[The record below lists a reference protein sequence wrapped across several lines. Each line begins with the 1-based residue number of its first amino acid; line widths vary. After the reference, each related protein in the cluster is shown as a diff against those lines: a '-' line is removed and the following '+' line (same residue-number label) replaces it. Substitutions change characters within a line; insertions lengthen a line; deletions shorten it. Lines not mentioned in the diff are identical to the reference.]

1 MSATLNSRLNSTT
14 AAANLPAVIVN
25 ADDFGLDP
33 EYNQLTL
40 RAFERGVISSATLMA
55 NMPAFEDACR
65 LAREN
70 SLQGRIGL
78 HFNLTY
84 GEPLSVPIRSQRRF
98 CNSSGEF
105 DLRLPRSVLHLP
117 ASCVAAVRDE
127 LQAQW
132 QRCVD
137 QGLRPSHIDSHQ
149 HVHNLWP
156 IAPIVA
162 RFAAQQ
168 GVPVRLARNVGG
180 NIGLA
185 KRLFKS
191 ALNRRIVRLSGATVA
206 FVCTPRDLLQ
216 GFRPAGAL
224 EVVAHPT
231 LLADGDF
238 GDDYLPEGQS
248 LDRLLRETLRGH
260 RHIAYSQLR

>member
-1 MSATLNSRLNSTT
+1 M
-14 AAANLPAVIVN
+14 PAVIVN

-33 EYNQLTL
+33 DYNQLVL
-40 RAFERGVISSATLMA
+40 RAFQREAISSATLMA
-55 NMPAFEDACR
+55 NMPAFADACR
-65 LAREN
+65 LAREHG
-70 SLQGRIGL
+70 LEGRIGL

-84 GEPLSVPIRSQRRF
+84 GEPLSAPIRSQQRL

-105 DLRLPRSVLHLP
+105 DLRLPRSVLRLP
-117 ASCVAAVRDE
+117 ASAVAAVRGE
-127 LQAQW
+127 LEAQW

-156 IAPIVA
+156 IAAIVA
-162 RFAAQQ
+162 RFAAQH
-168 GVPVRLARNVGG
+168 GVPVRLARNVGS

-191 ALNRRIVRLSGATVA
+191 ALNRRIVGLSGASVQ
-206 FVCTPRDLLQ
+206 FVCTPRDLLE
-216 GFRPAGAL
+216 GLRPAGSL

-231 LLADGDF
+231 QLADGDF
-238 GDDYLPEGQS
+238 GDDYLPEGHS
-248 LDRLLRETLRGH
+248 LDRLLRESLSGH
-260 RHIAYSQLR
+260 RRIPYSQLRQCL